1 MTARIV
7 DEAESDLAR
16 RARRVLPAAGFGNV
30 TFDIIIREGTGGRVR
45 DESGNEYIDFLLGSG
60 PMILGHSHPDVTAAV
75 LEQVGKGSTFFA
87 NNEAGI
93 RLAEEIVEASPC
105 AEKVRFLSS
114 GSEATFYAMRLARA
128 KSQRSKIMKFEGG
141 FHGMSDYA
149 LMSMAPRRP
158 GNFPQAASDTAG
170 IPDAISNEMLI
181 APFNNTETAIS
192 LIREHQDELAAVIV
206 EPLQRMIPPEPGF
219 LVALREVT
227 LECGIALIFDEV
239 VTGFRFAYGGA
250 QEFYGVTPDLCAL
263 GKIIGGGYPLSA
275 VAGKNQFMK
284 YFDAAEVGIDY
295 VVKQIGT
302 LSGNPIA
309 SVAGLATLN
318 VLKGPSIYDRLFQ
331 TGQQF
336 MDGLTDLF
344 AKHRIA
350 AQVRGVPP
358 MFDILFTNARVIDY
372 RSAAKSDS
380 AKLKIF
386 NEHVLKGGLL
396 KGDNKFYVSTAHSKE
411 DIAQAIEICDK
422 ALAAVAA
429 V

>member
-1 MTARIV
+1 
-7 DEAESDLAR
+7 
-16 RARRVLPAAGFGNV
+16 
-30 TFDIIIREGTGGRVR
+30 
-45 DESGNEYIDFLLGSG
+45 
-60 PMILGHSHPDVTAAV
+60 MILGHCHPDVTAAV
-75 LEQVGKGSTFFA
+75 LGQVSKGSTFFT

-93 RLAEEIVEASPC
+93 CLAEEIVNALPC

-128 KSQRSKIMKFEGG
+128 KSQRCKVMKFEGA

-158 GNFPQAASDTAG
+158 GNFPQAAPDTAG
-170 IPDAISNEMLI
+170 IPDAIRNEILI
-181 APFNNTETAIS
+181 APFNDTETAIS

-284 YFDAAEVGIDY
+284 YFDAEEVGIDY
-295 VVKQIGT
+295 
-302 LSGNPIA
+302 A
-309 SVAGLATLN
+309 
-318 VLKGPSIYDRLFQ
+318 
-331 TGQQF
+331 
-336 MDGLTDLF
+336 
-344 AKHRIA
+344 
-350 AQVRGVPP
+350 VR
-358 MFDILFTNARVIDY
+358 
-372 RSAAKSDS
+372 
-380 AKLKIF
+380 
-386 NEHVLKGGLL
+386 
-396 KGDNKFYVSTAHSKE
+396 
-411 DIAQAIEICDK
+411 
-422 ALAAVAA
+422 
-429 V
+429 

>member
-1 MTARIV
+1 M
-7 DEAESDLAR
+7 
-16 RARRVLPAAGFGNV
+16 
-30 TFDIIIREGTGGRVR
+30 
-45 DESGNEYIDFLLGSG
+45 
-60 PMILGHSHPDVTAAV
+60 
-75 LEQVGKGSTFFA
+75 
-87 NNEAGI
+87 
-93 RLAEEIVEASPC
+93 
-105 AEKVRFLSS
+105 
-114 GSEATFYAMRLARA
+114 
-128 KSQRSKIMKFEGG
+128 
-141 FHGMSDYA
+141 
-149 LMSMAPRRP
+149 
-158 GNFPQAASDTAG
+158 
-170 IPDAISNEMLI
+170 
-181 APFNNTETAIS
+181 
-192 LIREHQDELAAVIV
+192 
-206 EPLQRMIPPEPGF
+206 
-219 LVALREVT
+219 REVT

-284 YFDAAEVGIDY
+284 YFDAAEVGTDY

-358 MFDILFTNARVIDY
+358 MFDILFTNAKVIDY